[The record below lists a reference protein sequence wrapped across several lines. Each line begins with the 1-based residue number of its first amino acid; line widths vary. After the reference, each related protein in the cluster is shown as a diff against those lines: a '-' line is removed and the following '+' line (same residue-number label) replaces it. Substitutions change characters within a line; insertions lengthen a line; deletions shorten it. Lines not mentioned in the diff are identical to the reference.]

1 MGNISPSI
9 LGIWINNKHYL
20 VNLNEKN
27 ISMLNLRKEE
37 TLKRNPP
44 VVNIFL
50 AYGLI
55 SLSCFSIFIF
65 IIILAQ
71 LLDIEMAA
79 IYFMITTT
87 VSNI

>member
-37 TLKRNPP
+37 TLKRNTL

-50 AYGLI
+50 AYSLI
-55 SLSCFSIFIF
+55 SSSGFSSFTF
-65 IIILAQ
+65 IILAQ

-87 VSNI
+87 VSSI